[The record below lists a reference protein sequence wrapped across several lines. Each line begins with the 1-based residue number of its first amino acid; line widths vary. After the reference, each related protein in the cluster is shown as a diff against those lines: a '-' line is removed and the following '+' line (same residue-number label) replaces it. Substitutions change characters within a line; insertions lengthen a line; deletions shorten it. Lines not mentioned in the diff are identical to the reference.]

1 MEMFLAILLLLVGF
15 AMLVKGADWFVD
27 GASGIAA
34 KLKIPEL
41 VIGLTIVAFGTSAPE
56 LAVSLSSAV
65 KGSVGLTVGNV
76 VGSNII
82 NILLILGLAAV
93 FTALPVHKNLR
104 KIDLPFLLFISL
116 GFVLFGAFDNRID
129 RWEGIFMVVLL
140 VAYTAFLVWGALRDR
155 KRALQEG
162 MPEMNT
168 QNEGEEPRGKIGA
181 WYARMKKK
189 TWFLIAI
196 TIVGLAL
203 IVFGAD
209 FAVDAATTIAQ
220 RLGVSERIIGLTVV
234 AIGTSLPE
242 LVTSVAAAIKGKT
255 DIAVGN
261 IVGSNIFNILMVA
274 GLSAA
279 IVPIAFEAKF
289 VIDGCIA
296 LGAAGLLAVLGYLP
310 SHKIKRWGGVL
321 MLVCMVGYF
330 VYLFL
335 A

>member
-1 MEMFLAILLLLVGF
+1 MFLAIVLLIVGF

-56 LAVSLSSAV
+56 LAVSLSSAIR
-65 KGSVGLTVGNV
+65 GSVGLTVGNV
-76 VGSNII
+76 VGSNIV

-104 KIDLPFLLFISL
+104 KVDLPFLLFISL
-116 GFVLFGAFDNRID
+116 GFVLFGAFDNEID
-129 RWEGIFMVVLL
+129 RWEGIVMVCLI
-140 VAYTAFLVWGALRDR
+140 VAYTAFLIWSAMRER
-155 KRALQEG
+155 KKSLQGG
-162 MPEMNT
+162 MPEDT
-168 QNEGEEPRGKIGA
+168 EKNEEEEAKGKIGA
-181 WYARMKKK
+181 WYARMKEKA
-189 TWFLIAI
+189 WFLIAL
-196 TIVGLAL
+196 TLVGLAL

-209 FAVDAATTIAQ
+209 FAVNAATTIAQ
-220 RLGVSERIIGLTVV
+220 KLGVSERVIGLTVV

-274 GLSAA
+274 GLSAS

-289 VIDGCIA
+289 VVDACIA
-296 LGAAGLLAVLGYLP
+296 LGAAALLAVLGYLP

-321 MLVCMVGYF
+321 MLVCMGGYF

>member
-1 MEMFLAILLLLVGF
+1 MFLAIVLLIVGF

-56 LAVSLSSAV
+56 LAVSLSSAIR
-65 KGSVGLTVGNV
+65 GSVGLTVGNV
-76 VGSNII
+76 VGSNIM

-93 FTALPVHKNLR
+93 FTALPVHKNMR
-104 KIDLPFLLFISL
+104 KVDLPFLLFISL
-116 GFVLFGAFDNRID
+116 GFVLFGAFDNEID
-129 RWEGIFMVVLL
+129 RWEGIVMVCLL
-140 VAYTAFLVWGALRDR
+140 VAYTAFLIWGAMRER
-155 KRALQEG
+155 KKSLQGG
-162 MPEMNT
+162 MPENT
-168 QNEGEEPRGKIGA
+168 EKNEEEEAKGKIGA
-181 WYARMKKK
+181 WYARMKEKA
-189 TWFLIAI
+189 WFLIAL
-196 TIVGLAL
+196 TLVGLAL

-209 FAVDAATTIAQ
+209 FAVNAATTIAQ
-220 RLGVSERIIGLTVV
+220 KLGVSERVIGLTVV

-274 GLSAA
+274 GLSAT
-279 IVPIAFEAKF
+279 IVPIAFETKF
-289 VIDGCIA
+289 VVDACIA
-296 LGAAGLLAVLGYLP
+296 LGAAALLAVLGYLP

-321 MLVCMVGYF
+321 MLACMGGYF